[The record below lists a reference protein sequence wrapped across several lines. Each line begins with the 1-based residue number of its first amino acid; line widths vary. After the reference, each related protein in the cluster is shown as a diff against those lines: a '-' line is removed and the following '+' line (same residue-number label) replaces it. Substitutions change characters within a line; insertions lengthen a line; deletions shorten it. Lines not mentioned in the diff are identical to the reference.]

1 MEHRLYLAASRWV
14 KANEEEEEEN
24 IRLEEGGN
32 NKSLYNQ
39 PKYVQCFQR
48 SQGVEDASR
57 QLC

>member
-39 PKYVQCFQR
+39 PKYVQ
-48 SQGVEDASR
+48 
-57 QLC
+57 